1 MTNETLVKEIIAKLG
16 NKNNIK
22 KVENCM
28 TRLRFFLVTENII
41 DEAGL
46 KQLEGVLGIVHSRPN
61 YIEVVVGPGKCRKC
75 ADICQSMGL
84 ATTAA
89 NDNEQEA
96 WKINKAAV
104 KSQQKQNALLGML
117 KTFGEIFV
125 PLIPGVILAGLC
137 AGMATLL
144 AQSIPGCTKHPFWG
158 IVFNL
163 LQLVSTSFM
172 AYLSAWAGYK
182 AAERFGATPILGGM
196 LGMITSLGGI
206 NAVSSLLGLFDSAS
220 PLNSILRSGRGGVLA
235 AVIGVWFLAKVEKK
249 VRSKM
254 PDNLDI
260 IFTPLVAMIICVIP
274 YVLVV
279 MPITGMLSTGLCKI
293 VENVCMSEY
302 VCVRM
307 LAGYIA
313 TLLFLPMV
321 AMGMHH
327 GLVALYT
334 VQLANIGYVTLYPA
348 LAMAGAGQVGAAIA
362 IYLKCQKVN
371 NERLQRVIKGAL
383 PAGILGVGEPLI
395 YGVTLPL
402 GKPFLTAGLGA
413 GFGGAFLMAMQVAS
427 TTWGPSGILAFFVMT
442 AGPNPAAMN
451 MVYYGIGLLISYVMG
466 FILTKFMLA
475 DETLQEEV
483 KTATEAISENQLSI
497 FSNIEADSKEEISPN
512 LAQVLDKENDP
523 AMEKAI
529 IRLKETGEVN
539 KGEAVMAIR
548 TKVQP
553 FTHII
558 TDPLGIHARP
568 AGALVKLIKDFDC
581 QVTIKCGDK
590 KASGSSVIQ
599 LMQLGAVKGS
609 ELYITAEGKEATKA
623 LKFLQQFL
631 SEKL

>member
-1 MTNETLVKEIIAKLG
+1 MTNENLVKDIIALLG
-16 NKNNIK
+16 NKSNIR

-28 TRLRFFLVTENII
+28 TRLRFFLVTEDKI

-46 KQLEGVLGIVHSRPN
+46 KHLEGVLGVVHTRPN
-61 YIEVVVGPGKCRKC
+61 YLEIVVGPGKCRKC
-75 ADICQSMGL
+75 ADICQAIGL
-84 ATTAA
+84 STVAAT
-89 NDNEQEA
+89 DQEQNQ
-96 WKINKAAV
+96 WKANKAAM
-104 KSQQKQNALLGML
+104 KSQQKQNTLLGML

-144 AQSIPGCTKHPFWG
+144 SQSVPGCAKHPVWG
-158 IVFNL
+158 VVFNL
-163 LQLVSTSFM
+163 LQLVSISFM

-196 LGMITSLGGI
+196 LGMITNLGGI
-206 NAVSSLLGLFDSAS
+206 NAVSGLIGLFDTAS

-260 IFTPLVAMIICVIP
+260 IFTPLVAMLICVIP

-279 MPITGMLSTGLCKI
+279 MPLTGMLSTGLCKL

-302 VCVRM
+302 VWVRM

-313 TLLFLPMV
+313 TVLFLPMV

-362 IYLKCQKVN
+362 IYLKCQKVG

-402 GKPFLTAGLGA
+402 GRPFLTAGLGA

-451 MVYYGIGLLISYVMG
+451 MVYYGIGLVISYIMG
-466 FILTKFMLA
+466 FILTKLMLSEEA
-475 DETLQEEV
+475 VREEALKEQTTLTTVEEV
-483 KTATEAISENQLSI
+483 QTSIPEEEA
-497 FSNIEADSKEEISPN
+497 SKEKVEA
-512 LAQVLDKENDP
+512 L
-523 AMEKAI
+523 EKAI
-529 IRLKETGEVN
+529 VMLKEAGQVN
-539 KGEAVMAIR
+539 KGEAVMSIR
-548 TKVQP
+548 SKLQS
-553 FTHII
+553 FTYII
-558 TDPLGIHARP
+558 KDPIGLHARP
-568 AGALVKLIKDFDC
+568 AGAMVQLIKNYDC
-581 QVTIKCGDK
+581 QVTIKCNDK
-590 KASGSSVIQ
+590 IASGTSIIQ
-599 LMQLGAVKGS
+599 LLQLGADKGS
-609 ELYITAEGKEATKA
+609 ALQITAEGKEASQA
-623 LKFLQQFL
+623 LIAIMQFL
-631 SEKL
+631 EKTL

>member
-1 MTNETLVKEIIAKLG
+1 MTNEALIKEIIAKLG
-16 NKNNIK
+16 NKANIK

-28 TRLRFFLVTENII
+28 TRLRFFLVTENAM

-75 ADICQSMGL
+75 ADICQSLGL
-84 ATTAA
+84 ATAVA
-89 NDNEQEA
+89 SDDEQEE
-96 WKINKAAV
+96 WKLNKAAV
-104 KSQQKQNALLGML
+104 KSKQKQNALLGML

-144 AQSIPGCTKHPFWG
+144 SQSIPGCAKHPFWG

-196 LGMITSLGGI
+196 LGMITNLGGI
-206 NAVSSLLGLFDSAS
+206 NAVSGLLGLFDSAS

-249 VRSKM
+249 VRNKM

-279 MPITGMLSTGLCKI
+279 MPVTGMLSTGLCKI
-293 VENVCMSEY
+293 VESVCMSEY
-302 VCVRM
+302 VWVRM

-313 TLLFLPMV
+313 TALFLPMV

-362 IYLKCQKVN
+362 IYQKCQKVN

-402 GKPFLTAGLGA
+402 GRPFLTAGLGA

-442 AGPNPAAMN
+442 AGPNPATMN
-451 MVYYGIGLLISYVMG
+451 MIYYGIGLLISYVMG

-475 DETLQEEV
+475 DEALQEEV
-483 KTATEAISENQLSI
+483 KTTAEAISENHT
-497 FSNIEADSKEEISPN
+497 KEDV
-512 LAQVLDKENDP
+512 ATATKEYDA
-523 AMEKAI
+523 AMAKAI
-529 IRLKETGEVN
+529 IRLKETGKVD
-539 KGEAVMAIR
+539 KGEAVMAI
-548 TKVQP
+548 KPKIQP

-568 AGALVKLIKDFDC
+568 AGALVKLIKAFDC

-590 KASGSSVIQ
+590 NASGSSVIQ

-623 LKFLQQFL
+623 LKVLQQFL
-631 SEKL
+631 AEKL